1 MIKRLLLLTCI
12 GIVGIVVLAACGGS
26 SAPAAAPVERTI
38 YMAAVEPKGGVTV
51 DKEPF
56 PSAALPEGGGYILKE
71 PNADGRWE
79 VETYR
84 WDPGTIVV
92 NQGDIVTLEIIG
104 INGKEHPTTI
114 EGYNIGNVVVKRGQI
129 TRVTFT
135 ADKAGIF
142 RITCGV
148 HLPTMT
154 ADLVVLATK

>member
-1 MIKRLLLLTCI
+1 MIKRLLTLAAI
-12 GIVGIVVLAACGGS
+12 AVVTLAACGGQTAS
-26 SAPAAAPVERTI
+26 VAPVERTI

-51 DKEPF
+51 DQEPF

-92 NQGDIVTLEIIG
+92 NQGDVVTLEILG
-104 INGKEHPTTI
+104 INGKEHPFTI
-114 EGYNIGNVVVKRGQI
+114 EGYNLSDVVMRGQI

-142 RITCGV
+142 KITCGV
-148 HLPTMT
+148 HSPSMQ
-154 ADLVVLATK
+154 ADLVVLANK

>member
-1 MIKRLLLLTCI
+1 MKKRLLVLASIVI
-12 GIVGIVVLAACGGS
+12 GVVVLSACGGS
-26 SAPAAAPVERTI
+26 PASTPVERTI

-56 PSAALPEGGGYILKE
+56 PEAALPEGGGYILKE

-92 NQGDIVTLEIIG
+92 NKGDIVTLEIVG
-104 INGKEHPTTI
+104 INGASHPFTI
-114 EGYNIGNVVVKRGQI
+114 EGYDVSGTIMRGQV

-142 RITCGV
+142 KINCST

-154 ADLVVLATK
+154 GYLVVLAP

>member
-1 MIKRLLLLTCI
+1 MIKKLFLLVAVGALT
-12 GIVGIVVLAACGGS
+12 LAACGGQ
-26 SAPAAAPVERTI
+26 SAPSAAPVERTI

-79 VETYR
+79 VSTYR

-92 NQGDIVTLEIIG
+92 NQGDIVTLEIVG
-104 INGKEHPTTI
+104 INGAAHPFVI
-114 EGYNIGNVVVKRGQI
+114 EGYNVSGAIKRGEV

-135 ADKAGIF
+135 ADTAGIF
-142 RITCGV
+142 RITCDI

-154 ADLVVLATK
+154 ADLVVLAAP

>member
-1 MIKRLLLLTCI
+1 MIKRILFLAIISALALT
-12 GIVGIVVLAACGGS
+12 ACGGA

-38 YMAAVEPKGGVTV
+38 YMAAVEPKGGTTV

-92 NQGDIVTLEIIG
+92 NQGDIVTLEIVG
-104 INGKEHPTTI
+104 INGAAHPFVI
-114 EGYNIGNVVVKRGQI
+114 EGYNVSGAIKRGEV

-142 RITCGV
+142 KITCGV
-148 HLPTMT
+148 HLPTMQ
-154 ADLVVLATK
+154 ADLVVLAP